1 MSTELLEARS
11 MECASFID
19 HRLRDLQNEHGDEQ
33 LPKAIYQAVIAEARQ
48 QFSQAEMDEAFEILI
63 AWARYDEEHGVND
76 IRAKFSVVGGLDT
89 E

>member
-1 MSTELLEARS
+1 

-33 LPKAIYQAVIAEARQ
+33 LPKAIYQA
-48 QFSQAEMDEAFEILI
+48 EMDEASEILI